1 MPSLAGTPIAT
12 DGGGGRKMERI
23 ARVSAVFLLVLGMFV
38 GCMWS
43 GKALG
48 KGISARRPVTSQDAG
63 VGTKLAASGDEV
75 SANDQGRSV
84 AKVRP
89 LTVFG
94 EVEKGWRDGTPR
106 PFERYLGKGKVWL
119 DFGEGGPRGG
129 LYTRSQAY
137 YLIADYLRRT
147 HTIDI
152 GLVKISEGTRRG
164 SPPYARLDRTC
175 RYKYGMSGREMIFV
189 SLSDEDGN
197 WVISELRVVPAR

>member
-1 MPSLAGTPIAT
+1 
-12 DGGGGRKMERI
+12 MERI

-38 GCMWS
+38 GCTWS

-48 KGISARRPVTSQDAG
+48 KGIPARRSVTSQDAG
-63 VGTKLAASGDEV
+63 AGTKLAASGEEI
-75 SANDQGRSV
+75 SASDQGRSA

-89 LTVFG
+89 LTVFR

-106 PFERYLGKGKVWL
+106 PFVRYLGKGKVWL

-147 HTIDI
+147 QTIDI
-152 GLVKISEGTRRG
+152 RMAKVSEGTRRG
-164 SPPYARLDRTC
+164 SPPYARLNRMC
-175 RYKYGMSGREMIFV
+175 RYKYGISGKEMIFV
-189 SLSDEDGN
+189 SLSAEDGN